1 MIESCRKEP
10 SNQMAVESLADIRV
24 QDFAGCVDKPFD
36 VALEE
41 NGAPAIQLTLV
52 SVAEHGQ
59 PVGPAGRAPFSL
71 TFEGA
76 SEVPLEQGTYWFTR
90 TDFGTHGVF
99 IVPIGE
105 KGNTRTYE
113 AIFS

>member
-10 SNQMAVESLADIRV
+10 SNQMAVESLAEIRV
-24 QDFAGCVDKPFD
+24 QDFSGCVDTHFA

-59 PVGPAGRAPFSL
+59 PVGPAGRVPFSL
-71 TFEGA
+71 TFDGPAET
-76 SEVPLEQGTYWFTR
+76 PLEQGTYWFTR
-90 TDFGTHGVF
+90 SDFGTHGIF
-99 IVPIGE
+99 IVPIGQE
-105 KGNTRTYE
+105 GNTRAYE